1 MQKQS
6 LSIEWK
12 KFCRETRWK
21 VDQMSWSCVDM
32 PRSNSCDGKR
42 RATVNIILTVKADE
56 MYIFSIIQIISIYLS
71 IIFKY
76 ILLTLIALIWLN
88 ELKGKMYASLLIIE
102 NWMDSNENIEKI
114 GHRER
119 HIIIKYILS
128 KKKYIRTHSI
138 DRGVPECSATIIS
151 RWWRPSS
158 RAHIIISCG
167 QICAKRSASHYRV
180 TVASFYP
187 DVSVTSSLF
196 IRTALSKDSCSIQ
209 CRHIHL
215 NISSPTTSCFKQK
228 LIFTQIKKKGAAREL
243 RYLFFIRFHWI
254 FQKGWRCP
262 PIHGLRDTSDNR

>member
-1 MQKQS
+1 
-6 LSIEWK
+6 
-12 KFCRETRWK
+12 
-21 VDQMSWSCVDM
+21 
-32 PRSNSCDGKR
+32 
-42 RATVNIILTVKADE
+42 
-56 MYIFSIIQIISIYLS
+56 
-71 IIFKY
+71 
-76 ILLTLIALIWLN
+76 
-88 ELKGKMYASLLIIE
+88 MYASLLIIE

-167 QICAKRSASHYRV
+167 QICAKRSASHYGV

-228 LIFTQIKKKGAAREL
+228 LIFTQIKKKEL
-243 RYLFFIRFHWI
+243 QGSFDIYFLFVFIEFSKKDGVALPSMVCETQASSI
-254 FQKGWRCP
+254 
-262 PIHGLRDTSDNR
+262 IHRMSHLKSSPAMVSNLSV